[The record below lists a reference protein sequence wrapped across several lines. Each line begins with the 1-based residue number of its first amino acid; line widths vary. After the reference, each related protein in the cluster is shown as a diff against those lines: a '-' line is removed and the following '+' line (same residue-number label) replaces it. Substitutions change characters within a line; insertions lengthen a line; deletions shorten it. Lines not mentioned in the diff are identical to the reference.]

1 MACSGVKSFQMF
13 FRHPF
18 FDFFFFFISDVR
30 PVFARDI
37 LFFFPRRTTSNGV
50 ASPLIKFQRT
60 INPEK
65 LRAFM
70 GEQCP
75 GWLVFALE
83 LEPEFLHCATVP
95 TAAPPLLSSASDFFF
110 FLFFLSIL
118 FFFSFSFF
126 YLASTSFAFKLCF
139 RRVIIEWAR

>member
-37 LFFFPRRTTSNGV
+37 LFFFSRRTTSNGV

-70 GEQCP
+70 GEQWRS
-75 GWLVFALE
+75 WLVFALE

-110 FLFFLSIL
+110 FSSFSR
-118 FFFSFSFF
+118 FFFSSLSLFF